1 MVIPEIALAPDI
13 SGVCKVGGTLEISS
27 NPIKQ
32 ARTKMN
38 RENMSMDIVRIL
50 NNEQGIMKVELP
62 YIALAPDIKGVCK
75 VGGTFEI
82 NSKPIKQARTKMNKE
97 KMSMD
102 ILNELGI
109 FELGICSLFLIRN
122 SIILN

>member
-62 YIALAPDIKGVCK
+62 Y
-75 VGGTFEI
+75 
-82 NSKPIKQARTKMNKE
+82 
-97 KMSMD
+97 SMFD
-102 ILNELGI
+102 VT
-109 FELGICSLFLIRN
+109 
-122 SIILN
+122 